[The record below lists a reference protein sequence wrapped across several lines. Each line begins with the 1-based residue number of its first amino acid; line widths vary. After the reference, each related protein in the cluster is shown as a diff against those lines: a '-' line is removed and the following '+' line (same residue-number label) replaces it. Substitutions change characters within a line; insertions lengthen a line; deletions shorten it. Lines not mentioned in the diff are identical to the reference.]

1 MDAQSKKRSRI
12 ALAALTLALLVC
24 ATVPAIWFGARF
36 WAVTAIDTWREQER
50 LAGREWTCATPATSG
65 FPFRLV
71 YVCPEPTVRFAGR
84 AGAAHATARSL
95 EISASLADPLLLEA
109 RLSGPFTFAETAGP
123 NASFD
128 WKRFEVDLR
137 FGLTGLRD
145 SAMRIEGLEATAQ
158 DPQLNARRIAA
169 DSIALAVRGLDR
181 DAADLSASATGLDA
195 PDAEKLT
202 GLRDLI
208 GLQFAGRLMRPDLL
222 NLADMPFAI
231 DDWRGGGGELEVS
244 RFDLSQGAASVVLDG
259 RLGLDDRRRARGS
272 LNVAATGL
280 DPVLRRYGLSPAA
293 LSIGNVLGGLL
304 GGRPKGETPTG
315 GGPTLRLPL
324 ALRDG
329 FVFVGPVR
337 APLVLLPLY

>member
-137 FGLTGLRD
+137 F
-145 SAMRIEGLEATAQ
+145 AQ
-158 DPQLNARRIAA
+158 PQR
-169 DSIALAVRGLDR
+169 
-181 DAADLSASATGLDA
+181 
-195 PDAEKLT
+195 
-202 GLRDLI
+202 LRDLRPVP
-208 GLQFAGRLMRPDLL
+208 RL
-222 NLADMPFAI
+222 
-231 DDWRGGGGELEVS
+231 
-244 RFDLSQGAASVVLDG
+244 VLPEHIHRHG
-259 RLGLDDRRRARGS
+259 
-272 LNVAATGL
+272 
-280 DPVLRRYGLSPAA
+280 
-293 LSIGNVLGGLL
+293 
-304 GGRPKGETPTG
+304 
-315 GGPTLRLPL
+315 
-324 ALRDG
+324 RDG
-329 FVFVGPVR
+329 VGNHPHTTR
-337 APLVLLPLY
+337 DGQQL